1 MTLSR
6 GVLDIIKMADDH
18 VPKSFKDFSSITI
31 KKKKLSTATISKRL
45 NELVAIKVLDEV
57 PMRSET
63 GRRIIGYRT
72 TERGRKIL
80 ELAKELEAAI
90 GHSR

>member
-6 GVLDIIKMADDH
+6 GVLEMIKLSDATH
-18 VPKSFKDFSSITI
+18 PKSFSDFTHITI
-31 KKKKLSTATISKRL
+31 KKKRLSSATVSKRL

-63 GRRIIGYRT
+63 GRRIIGYRI
-72 TERGRKIL
+72 TERGKKIL
-80 ELAKELEAAI
+80 ELAKELDDVI
-90 GHSR
+90 SHKK